1 MLWLRPINRISR
13 IAAMLTSSF
22 LTFLGISI
30 LVIVTPGPDTAM
42 TIRGVML
49 GGRQGGIATA
59 AGVTLGQIVW
69 ALATAA
75 GLVAVLLASEPVFQ
89 AVKLLGAGYLV
100 YLGARMLWS
109 AWRHNSPG
117 KAAAMTGGP
126 RAAPLALFRQ
136 GLISDLGNP
145 KMAVFFAS
153 VLPQFASAGQGMF
166 SELALLGVVFSG
178 LTFLWLCLYAVA
190 LARLGPFLGRTRIR
204 RSFETIMGSLLI
216 ALGMRLAAEQR
227 G

>member
-1 MLWLRPINRISR
+1 
-13 IAAMLTSSF
+13 MLTSS
-22 LTFLGISI
+22 LLAFLGISV

-49 GGRQGGIATA
+49 GGRHGGIATA
-59 AGVTLGQIVW
+59 AGVALGQIIW

-89 AVKLLGAGYLV
+89 AVKLLGAAYLV

-109 AWRHNSPG
+109 AWRQTCPSEATIMIG
-117 KAAAMTGGP
+117 
-126 RAAPLALFRQ
+126 RAKTSPLALFRQ

-153 VLPQFASAGQGMF
+153 ILPQFASAGQGMF
-166 SELALLGVVFSG
+166 SELALLGIVFSG

-190 LARLGPFLGRTRIR
+190 LARLGHFLGLPRIK
-204 RSFETIMGSLLI
+204 RSFEAIMGGLLM
-216 ALGMRLAAEQR
+216 ALGIRLAAEQR
-227 G
+227 V

>member
-1 MLWLRPINRISR
+1 
-13 IAAMLTSSF
+13 MLTGSF
-22 LTFLGISI
+22 LAFLGISI

-49 GGRQGGIATA
+49 GGRRGALATA
-59 AGVTLGQIVW
+59 AGVALGQIIW

-89 AVKLLGAGYLV
+89 AVKLLGAAYLV
-100 YLGARMLWS
+100 YLGARMLWG
-109 AWRHNSPG
+109 AWRHAGSG
-117 KAAAMTGGP
+117 KLAVRIGGP
-126 RAAPLALFRQ
+126 AHSHRSLFGQ

-153 VLPQFASAGQGMF
+153 ILPQFAGGGESLF
-166 SELALLGVVFSG
+166 SELALLGLVFST
-178 LTFLWLCLYAVA
+178 LTFLWLAFYAIA
-190 LARLGPFLGRTRIR
+190 LARLGHLLDRPRIR
-204 RSFETIMGSLLI
+204 RPFEAVMGSLLV
-216 ALGMRLAAEQR
+216 ALGAKLASEQR

>member
-1 MLWLRPINRISR
+1 
-13 IAAMLTSSF
+13 MLTGSF
-22 LTFLGISI
+22 LAFLGISI

-49 GGRQGGIATA
+49 GGRAGGLATS
-59 AGVTLGQIVW
+59 AGVALGQIIW

-89 AVKLLGAGYLV
+89 AIKLLGAAYLI
-100 YLGARMLWS
+100 YLGGHMIWDAWRRTSGALPARMEGRPLSPLS
-109 AWRHNSPG
+109 A
-117 KAAAMTGGP
+117 
-126 RAAPLALFRQ
+126 FRQ

-153 VLPQFASAGQGMF
+153 ILPQFAHPGEGMF
-166 SELALLGVVFSG
+166 SGLALLGLVFSG
-178 LTFLWLCLYAVA
+178 LTFTWLAVYVVV
-190 LARLGPFLGRTRIR
+190 LAKLGHFLNRPQIR
-204 RSFETIMGSLLI
+204 KPFETIMGSLLI

>member
-1 MLWLRPINRISR
+1 
-13 IAAMLTSSF
+13 MLTSS
-22 LTFLGISI
+22 LLAFLGISV

-49 GGRQGGIATA
+49 GGRHGGIATA
-59 AGVTLGQIVW
+59 AGVALGQIIW

-89 AVKLLGAGYLV
+89 AVKLLGAAYLV

-109 AWRHNSPG
+109 AWRQTCPSEATIMIG
-117 KAAAMTGGP
+117 
-126 RAAPLALFRQ
+126 RAKTSPLALFRQ

-153 VLPQFASAGQGMF
+153 ILPQFASAGQGMF
-166 SELALLGVVFSG
+166 SELALLGIVFSG

-190 LARLGPFLGRTRIR
+190 LARLGHFLGRPRIK
-204 RSFETIMGSLLI
+204 RSFEAIMGGLLM
-216 ALGMRLAAEQR
+216 ALGIRLEAEQR
-227 G
+227 V

>member
-1 MLWLRPINRISR
+1 
-13 IAAMLTSSF
+13 MLTSS
-22 LTFLGISI
+22 LLAFLGISV

-49 GGRQGGIATA
+49 GGRHGGIATA
-59 AGVTLGQIVW
+59 AGVALGQIIW

-89 AVKLLGAGYLV
+89 AVKLLGAAYLV

-109 AWRHNSPG
+109 AWRQTCPSEATIMIG
-117 KAAAMTGGP
+117 
-126 RAAPLALFRQ
+126 RAKTSPLALFRQ

-153 VLPQFASAGQGMF
+153 ILPQFASASQGMF
-166 SELALLGVVFSG
+166 SELALLGIVFSG

-190 LARLGPFLGRTRIR
+190 LARLGHFLGRPRIK
-204 RSFETIMGSLLI
+204 RSFEAIMGGLLM
-216 ALGMRLAAEQR
+216 ALGIRLAAEQR
-227 G
+227 V

>member
-1 MLWLRPINRISR
+1 MP
-13 IAAMLTSSF
+13 TSTF
-22 LTFLGISI
+22 MAFLGISL
-30 LVIVTPGPDTAM
+30 LVIMTPGPDTAM

-49 GGRQGGIATA
+49 GGRPGGIATA
-59 AGVTLGQIVW
+59 AGVALGQIIW

-89 AVKLLGAGYLV
+89 AVKLLGAAYLV

-109 AWRHNSPG
+109 AWRQAGPGEAVIAIGNAKASPVV
-117 KAAAMTGGP
+117 
-126 RAAPLALFRQ
+126 LFRQ

-166 SELALLGVVFSG
+166 SELALLGFVFSG
-178 LTFLWLCLYAVA
+178 LTLLWLCLYAVA
-190 LARLGPFLGRTRIR
+190 LARLGGFLGRPRIK
-204 RSFETIMGSLLI
+204 RSVETIMGGLLM
-216 ALGMRLAAEQR
+216 ALGIRLAAEQR

>member
-1 MLWLRPINRISR
+1 
-13 IAAMLTSSF
+13 MLTSSF
-22 LTFLGISI
+22 LAFLGISA
-30 LVIVTPGPDTAM
+30 LVIATPGPDTAM
-42 TIRGVML
+42 TVRGVVL
-49 GGRQGGIATA
+49 GGRHGGIATA
-59 AGVTLGQIVW
+59 AGVALGQIIW

-89 AVKLLGAGYLV
+89 AVKLLGAAYLV

-109 AWRHNSPG
+109 AWRQSGPG
-117 KAAAMTGGP
+117 QASVVIGAT
-126 RAAPLALFRQ
+126 RAPPLALFRQ

-153 VLPQFASAGQGMF
+153 ILPQFAGAGQGMF

-190 LARLGPFLGRTRIR
+190 LARLGHFLGRPRIR
-204 RSFETIMGSLLI
+204 RCFETVMGGLLM
-216 ALGMRLAAEQR
+216 ALGMRLAVEQR

>member
-1 MLWLRPINRISR
+1 MLGLRPI
-13 IAAMLTSSF
+13 IASAPVVTMLTSSF
-22 LTFLGISI
+22 VAFLGISV

-49 GGRQGGIATA
+49 GGRHGGIATA
-59 AGVTLGQIVW
+59 AGVALGQIIW

-89 AVKLLGAGYLV
+89 AVKLLGAAYLV

-109 AWRHNSPG
+109 AWRPTGPGETAVMIGVRPSP
-117 KAAAMTGGP
+117 
-126 RAAPLALFRQ
+126 LVLFRQ
-136 GLISDLGNP
+136 GLVSDLGNP

-153 VLPQFASAGQGMF
+153 ILPQFASAGHGMF
-166 SELALLGVVFSG
+166 SELALLGVVFSS

-190 LARLGPFLGRTRIR
+190 LARLGQFLGRPRIK
-204 RSFETIMGSLLI
+204 RSFETIMGGLLM
-216 ALGMRLAAEQR
+216 ALGLRLAVEQR

>member
-1 MLWLRPINRISR
+1 
-13 IAAMLTSSF
+13 MLTSS
-22 LTFLGISI
+22 LLAFLGISV

-49 GGRQGGIATA
+49 GGRNGGIATA
-59 AGVTLGQIVW
+59 AGVALGQIIW

-89 AVKLLGAGYLV
+89 AVKLLGAAYLV

-109 AWRHNSPG
+109 AWRQTCPSEATIMIG
-117 KAAAMTGGP
+117 
-126 RAAPLALFRQ
+126 RAKTSPLALFRQ

-153 VLPQFASAGQGMF
+153 ILPQFASAGQGMF
-166 SELALLGVVFSG
+166 SELALLGIVFSG

-190 LARLGPFLGRTRIR
+190 LARLGHFLGRPRIK
-204 RSFETIMGSLLI
+204 RSLEAIMGGLLM
-216 ALGMRLAAEQR
+216 ALGIRLAAEQR
-227 G
+227 V

>member
-1 MLWLRPINRISR
+1 
-13 IAAMLTSSF
+13 MLTSSF
-22 LTFLGISI
+22 VAFLGISI

-42 TIRGVML
+42 TIRGVVL
-49 GGRQGGIATA
+49 GGRNGGIATA
-59 AGVTLGQIVW
+59 AGVTLGQIIW

-89 AVKLLGAGYLV
+89 AVKLLGAAYLV

-109 AWRHNSPG
+109 AWRQAGPGEAAIMIGRAKTSPF
-117 KAAAMTGGP
+117 
-126 RAAPLALFRQ
+126 ALFRQ

-153 VLPQFASAGQGMF
+153 ILPQFANAGQGMF
-166 SELALLGVVFSG
+166 SELAVLGVVFSG

-190 LARLGPFLGRTRIR
+190 LARLGQFLSRPRIKQ
-204 RSFETIMGSLLI
+204 SFETIMGGLLM
-216 ALGMRLAAEQR
+216 ALGIRLAAEQR
-227 G
+227 V